1 MTRSILIV
9 TGIAREAEIVEGLGI
24 QVVKSGADTPALRR
38 TLASLDPKD
47 FAAVIS
53 FGLAGGLHADHAPG
67 RVAIGRDVIAEGT
80 RWPASPQ
87 IVAALERALKASGH
101 DHAVMSFAGVDE
113 AVMEPAHKQALHEQ
127 TGAHAVDMESHAA
140 AAYAEAHGLPFGI
153 LRAICDPVTRALP
166 PLATK
171 ALKPDGSM
179 DYVAIA
185 TGLMRNPFQIPSL
198 IATGRDANAAFE
210 ALRRCR
216 GGLGAGLGL
225 GFLTTQV

>member
-1 MTRSILIV
+1 VI
-9 TGIAREAEIVEGLGI
+9 
-24 QVVKSGADTPALRR
+24 KSGADTPALRR
-38 TLASLDPKD
+38 TLASLDPKS

-67 RVAIGRDVIAEGT
+67 RIAIGHEVIAGGM
-80 RWPASPQ
+80 RFAASPQ
-87 IVAALERALKASGH
+87 IVTTLARAMQASGH
-101 DHAVMSFAGVDE
+101 DYAVVSFAGADE
-113 AVMEPAHKQALHEQ
+113 AVMEPVHKRALHEK

-140 AAYAEAHGLPFGI
+140 AAYALAHGLPFGI

-166 PLATK
+166 PVAQK
-171 ALKPDGSM
+171 ALKPDGSL
-179 DYVAIA
+179 DVIAIA
-185 TGLMRNPFQIPSL
+185 TGLARNPFQIPSL

-225 GFLTTQV
+225 GFLAAQV

>member
-9 TGIAREAEIVEGLGI
+9 TGIAREAEIVQGPGVRILM
-24 QVVKSGADTPALRR
+24 SAADTGALRAN
-38 TLASLDPKD
+38 LADLNPKD

-67 RVAIGRDVIAEGT
+67 RIAIGRDVVANGR
-80 RWPASPQ
+80 RWSATPQ
-87 IVAALERALKASGH
+87 VVSALERALKAAGH

-113 AVMEPAHKQALHEQ
+113 AVMLPAHKQALHAQ

-140 AAYAEAHGLPFGI
+140 AAYAETHGLPFGI

-179 DYVAIA
+179 DYVSIA

-216 GGLGAGLGL
+216 GGLDAGLGL

>member
-9 TGIAREAEIVEGLGI
+9 TGIAREAAIVEGPGI
-24 QVVKSGADTPALRR
+24 HAVRSGADTPALRR
-38 TLASLDPKD
+38 ALASLDPKD

-53 FGLAGGLHADHAPG
+53 FGLAGGLHADHPPG
-67 RVAIGRDVIAEGT
+67 RIAIGRDVIAGGM
-80 RWPASPQ
+80 RWSASPE
-87 IVAALERALKASGH
+87 IVAALERALKAGGH
-101 DHAVMSFAGVDE
+101 DHAVVSFAGVDE
-113 AVMEPAHKQALHEQ
+113 AVMQPAHKRALHEK

-140 AAYAEAHGLPFGI
+140 AAYAQTHGLPFGI

-166 PLATK
+166 EVAAT
-171 ALKPDGSM
+171 ALKPDGSV
-179 DYVAIA
+179 DYLAVAK
-185 TGLMRNPFQIPSL
+185 GLARNPFQIPSL

-225 GFLTTQV
+225 GFLAAHF